1 VDGVTLDLLSLYQD
15 LHAHPELGFQEHR
28 TAGIVA
34 DRLAEIGGIE
44 VTTGVG
50 RTGVV
55 GVLANGDG
63 PVVWLRADMD
73 GLPVQERTGLPY
85 ASEHRG
91 TDEDGTDVPTMH
103 ACGHDIHVTWLLGT
117 MERLAATTDEWH
129 GTVVAVFQPAE
140 EVISGARAMVE
151 DGLADRFPKPRVVL
165 GQHSAPAPV
174 GVVAVGSGPV
184 MASSDRLTVTF
195 NGQGAHGSAPQA
207 SLDPVVTAASAVVRL
222 QTVVSREVSPSDA
235 GVVTVGSFHAGTR
248 ANIIPDQAVIEIST
262 RARNEETR
270 ARIIASIE
278 RIVRAESAA
287 GGLPEPTIE
296 RSPGAEV
303 TVNDPAEAQVVL
315 DAIRPV
321 VPGARDLEI
330 GLAMASEDVGQLA
343 TASGAPLVYWFTGIT
358 DPELFRRGEEIPSN
372 HSPFYAPQAETAI
385 PVGVDA
391 LVAATRAYVG

>member
-1 VDGVTLDLLSLYQD
+1 MTLDLLSLYQD

-34 DRLAEIGGIE
+34 DRLAEIGGID

-50 RTGVV
+50 GTGVV
-55 GVLANGDG
+55 GVLANGEG

-85 ASEHRG
+85 ASEHHG
-91 TDEDGTDVPTMH
+91 TDEDGNDVPTMH

-117 MERLAATTDEWH
+117 LERLAATTTDWH

-140 EVISGARAMVE
+140 EVISGARAMIE
-151 DGLADRFPKPRVVL
+151 DGLVDRFPKPDVVL

-174 GVVAVGSGPV
+174 GIVAVGSGPV
-184 MASSDRLTVTF
+184 MASSDRLSVTF
-195 NGQGAHGSAPQA
+195 NGRGAHGSAPQA

-248 ANIIPDQAVIEIST
+248 ANIIPDEAVIEIST

-278 RIVRAESAA
+278 RIVRAESEA
-287 GGLPEPTIE
+287 GGLSEPTIT
-296 RSPGAEV
+296 RAPGAEV
-303 TVNDPAEAQVVL
+303 TVNDAEAAATVL
-315 DAIRPV
+315 DAIRAE

-343 TASGAPLVYWFTGIT
+343 TAAGAPLVYWFTGIT
-358 DPELFRRGEEIPSN
+358 DPELFRRGEDIPSN

-391 LVAATRAYVG
+391 FVAATRAYVA

>member
-1 VDGVTLDLLSLYQD
+1 MTLDLLSLYQD

-34 DRLAEIGGIE
+34 DRLAEIGGID

-50 RTGVV
+50 GTGVV
-55 GVLANGDG
+55 GVLANGEG

-85 ASEHRG
+85 ASEHHG
-91 TDEDGTDVPTMH
+91 TDEDGNDVPTMH

-117 MERLAATTDEWH
+117 LERLAATTTDWH

-140 EVISGARAMVE
+140 EVISGARAMIE
-151 DGLADRFPKPRVVL
+151 DGLVDRFPKPDVVL

-174 GVVAVGSGPV
+174 GIVAVGSGPV

-195 NGQGAHGSAPQA
+195 NGRGAHGSAPQA

-248 ANIIPDQAVIEIST
+248 ANIIPDEAVIEIST

-270 ARIIASIE
+270 ARIIGSIE
-278 RIVRAESAA
+278 RIVRAESEA
-287 GGLPEPTIE
+287 GGLSAPTIT
-296 RSPGAEV
+296 RAPGAEV
-303 TVNDPAEAQVVL
+303 TVNDAEAAATVL
-315 DAIRPV
+315 HAIRAE

-343 TASGAPLVYWFTGIT
+343 TAAGAPLVYWFTGIT
-358 DPELFRRGEEIPSN
+358 DPELFRRGEDIPSN

-391 LVAATRAYVG
+391 FVAATRAYVA

>member
-1 VDGVTLDLLSLYQD
+1 MVSVTLDLLSIYQD

-28 TAGIVA
+28 TAGVIA
-34 DRLAEIGGIE
+34 AKLAEIGGID

-50 RTGVV
+50 GTGVV
-55 GVLANGDG
+55 GVVANGEG

-73 GLPVQERTGLPY
+73 GLPVQERTGLSY
-85 ASEHRG
+85 ASEHVG
-91 TDEDGTDVPTMH
+91 TDDEGRDVPTMH

-117 MERLAATTDEWH
+117 LERLVATTGDWR

-151 DGLADRFPKPRVVL
+151 DGLVERFPRPDVVL

-174 GVVAVGSGPV
+174 GIVAVGTGPV

-195 NGQGAHGSAPQA
+195 NGRGAHGSAPQA

-222 QTVVSREVSPSDA
+222 QTVVAREVSPSDA

-248 ANIIPDQAVIEIST
+248 ANIIPDEAVIEIST

-270 ARIIASIE
+270 QRIIASIE

-287 GGLPEPTIE
+287 GGLSEPTIV
-296 RSPGAEV
+296 RAPGAEV
-303 TVNDPAEAQVVL
+303 TVNDAEAAATVL
-315 DAIRPV
+315 DAIRAE

-343 TASGAPLVYWFTGIT
+343 TAAGAPLVYWFTGIT
-358 DPELFRRGEEIPSN
+358 DPECFRRGEEIPSN

-391 LVAATRAYVG
+391 LVAATRAYVA

>member
-1 VDGVTLDLLSLYQD
+1 MVCVTLDLLSLYQD

-28 TAGIVA
+28 TAGVITA
-34 DRLAEIGGIE
+34 KLHELGGID
-44 VTTGVG
+44 VTEGVG
-50 RTGVV
+50 GTGVV
-55 GVLANGDG
+55 GVLTNGDG
-63 PVVWLRADMD
+63 PVIWLRADMD
-73 GLPVQERTGLPY
+73 GLPVEERTGLPY

-91 TDEDGTDVPTMH
+91 TDETGTDVPTMH

-117 MERLAATTDEWH
+117 LERLLATRDAWS

-151 DGLADRFPKPRVVL
+151 DGLVDRFPKPEIVL

-174 GVVAVGSGPV
+174 GMVAVGSGPV
-184 MASSDRLTVTF
+184 MASSDRFTITF
-195 NGQGAHGSAPQA
+195 NGRGAHGSAPQA

-222 QTVVSREVSPSDA
+222 QTIVSREVSPSDA
-235 GVVTVGSFHAGTR
+235 GVVTIGSFHAGTR
-248 ANIIPDQAVIEIST
+248 ANIIPDKAVIEIST

-270 ARIIASIE
+270 NRIIASIE
-278 RIVRAESAA
+278 RIVRAESDA

-296 RSPGAEV
+296 RWPGADV
-303 TVNDPAEAQVVL
+303 LVNDPEHAARVLEAI
-315 DAIRPV
+315 AAA
-321 VPGARDLEI
+321 VPKAVDLES

-343 TASGAPLVYWFTGIT
+343 TAAGVPIVYWFTGIT

-391 LVAATRAYVG
+391 LVAAVRAYLR